1 MLSVFVLKRRTDGL
15 GEQNLNLSA
24 VCECFSYRR
33 SRKGQC
39 AMEFSGGLDN
49 FLKEVFNHSTIAQCF
64 TLATL
69 DANNKMS
76 LLRDENIMNRSSS
89 TS

>member
-1 MLSVFVLKRRTDGL
+1 MGAVLSICTNLLPSDMLSVFVLKRRTDGL
-15 GEQNLNLSA
+15 GEQNLNLPA

-49 FLKEVFNHSTIAQCF
+49 FLKAVATIQR
-64 TLATL
+64 
-69 DANNKMS
+69 
-76 LLRDENIMNRSSS
+76 LRNVSHGQH
-89 TS
+89 